1 MVTPCHLFRKPV
13 LIDHA
18 DTAWEK
24 RPVTTEWLS
33 RLWRVMR
40 VKLTRC
46 NPPAGER
53 FDLSVHDKEDK
64 VTETKFFALN
74 HVFWIKLSDFMD
86 IVPRYPHLAN
96 VPISTGAL
104 ADTLPIHPTKN
115 GVSHNALPSSDL
127 NGHHLPQ
134 TNGNLTNGIH

>member
-1 MVTPCHLFRKPV
+1 MASYCYTVRKLV
-13 LIDHA
+13 LTKHA

-24 RPVTTEWLS
+24 RPVTTEWRS

-46 NPPAGER
+46 NPPPGER

-64 VTETKFFALN
+64 AAEKKFFALN

-96 VPISTGAL
+96 VSISTGAL
-104 ADTLPIHPTKN
+104 ADTLPIHPAKN
-115 GVSHNALPSSDL
+115 GIFHNALPGSDP
-127 NGHHLPQ
+127 NGQQFPQ